1 MTDIKHPAAD
11 ALNDERTY
19 AADIDMSR
27 DAAEQATP
35 RKPAGKR
42 SKDEIKRDNADAI
55 AAATSQTGQ
64 T

>member
-11 ALNDERTY
+11 TLDDKRTY

-27 DAAEQATP
+27 DAAEQAKP

-42 SKDEIKRDNADAI
+42 SKDEIERDNAAAI